1 MTDVTSRKPSH
12 EPPAEPGVATGVAT
26 ELLMAGSE
34 LAQLLERMVRSRSDL
49 SLHQFNV
56 LRTIAARAP
65 AATYASDLTRV
76 LGMSSAHATAVLQQL
91 QAQELIE
98 RSASEADRR
107 RRVIRLTTGGDE
119 ALSAALPALD
129 HVERGLE
136 GALGATAGSAAVQ
149 GELRAIR
156 LALRQALAIEDWE
169 NCVGP

>member
-1 MTDVTSRKPSH
+1 MSSRNPSD
-12 EPPAEPGVATGVAT
+12 EPPAERGVAAGVAT

-34 LAQLLERMVRSRSDL
+34 LSQVLERMVRSRSDL

-65 AATYASDLTRV
+65 AATHATDLTRV

-91 QAQELIE
+91 EAQELIE

-107 RRVIRLTTGGDE
+107 RRVIRLTPGGDD
-119 ALSAALPALD
+119 ALAAALPALD

-136 GALGATAGSAAVQ
+136 GALGVGAGTAAVQ
-149 GELRAIR
+149 SELRAIR
-156 LALRQALAIEDWE
+156 LALRQALAVEDWE

>member
-1 MTDVTSRKPSH
+1 MTGLNARNPSD
-12 EPPAEPGVATGVAT
+12 EPPAERAASTGVAT

-56 LRTIAARAP
+56 LRTIGARAP

-76 LGMSSAHATAVLQQL
+76 LGMSSAHATTVLQQL
-91 QAQELIE
+91 EAQELVE

-107 RRVIRLTTGGDE
+107 RRVIRLTSGGEE
-119 ALSAALPALD
+119 ALAAALPALD

-136 GALGATAGSAAVQ
+136 SALAGAGSAAVQ
-149 GELRAIR
+149 GELRAMR
-156 LALRQALAIEDWE
+156 LALRQALAVEDWE